1 MTSGWT
7 PYCGPAPA
15 PGDWLAQ
22 WNFDPW
28 LIGGLIAAFVGCWMI
43 APPRRRAL
51 VVGAFA
57 LLTLLFVSPLCAL
70 SSALFS
76 VRAGHHL
83 LLVAVVA
90 PMLAFS
96 LPRRSAGL
104 LAIAAAVHLGL
115 FWIWHAPQAYDY
127 ALSHDA
133 AFWLMQLSL
142 LGSGVWFWSALRA
155 AGAPAAVAALLAVM
169 VGMGLLGALITF
181 AGAPLYGP
189 HLITTYAW
197 GMTPLQDQQLA
208 GLIMW
213 APGAL
218 AYLAAAMAIL
228 ARWLGPS
235 PTLAEPRA

>member
-1 MTSGWT
+1 MNGWL
-7 PYCGPAPA
+7 PYCGAAPA
-15 PGDWLAQ
+15 PGDWMAR

-28 LIGGLIAAFVGCWMI
+28 LIGVMAVALAASWTV
-43 APPRRRAL
+43 ALSRRRTL
-51 VVGAFA
+51 VAAAFA
-57 LLTLLFVSPLCAL
+57 LMALLFVSPLCAL
-70 SSALFS
+70 TSALFS

-83 LLVAVVA
+83 LLVAAVA
-90 PMLAFS
+90 PLLAFS
-96 LPRRSAGL
+96 APRRPAGP
-104 LAIAAAVHLGL
+104 LAAAAAVHLGL

-142 LGSGVWFWSALRA
+142 LGSGLWFWSALRTVC
-155 AGAPAAVAALLAVM
+155 APAAVAALLAVM

-197 GMTPLQDQQLA
+197 GMTPLRDQQLA

-218 AYLAAAMAIL
+218 AYLVAAMAIL

>member
-1 MTSGWT
+1 MNAWT
-7 PYCGPAPA
+7 PYCGPAPT
-15 PGDWLAQ
+15 PGDWLAL
-22 WNFDPW
+22 WNLDPR
-28 LIGGLIAAFVGCWMI
+28 LIGV
-43 APPRRRAL
+43 L
-51 VVGAFA
+51 VVGLTLSWRLAAPSRRGPIMIAFA
-57 LLTLLFVSPLCAL
+57 LMALLFISPLCRL

-83 LLVAVVA
+83 LLVALVA
-90 PMLAFS
+90 P
-96 LPRRSAGL
+96 L
-104 LAIAAAVHLGL
+104 LAYSQPLRRAGPLAVASVVHLAL
-115 FWIWHAPQAYDY
+115 FWLWHAPQAYDA

-133 AFWLMQLSL
+133 AFWIMQLSL

-155 AGAPAAVAALLAVM
+155 ASAPAAVVALLGVM

-213 APGAL
+213 APGAF
-218 AYLAAAMAIL
+218 AYLAAAVVIL
-228 ARWLGPS
+228 GRWMGPS
-235 PTLAEPRA
+235 PVLIEPRP